1 MVLLEP
7 LVRIGNSNQLVL
19 RGLVQVVLGRFKGF
33 LRYFIFAH
41 RQFNH
46 NLLKSSRTSRN
57 TYKLECGIM
66 FPTFIIIDFG
76 TLIVFST
83 LIILFIVAIVFFAG
97 IIVYLV

>member
-7 LVRIGNSNQLVL
+7 LVHIGNSNQLVL
-19 RGLVQVVLGRFKGF
+19 RGLVQVVLGRFKDF

-41 RQFNH
+41 RHNH
-46 NLLKSSRTSRN
+46 DLLKSSRTSRN

-66 FPTFIIIDFG
+66 FPTFIIIDLS